1 MKWLSLIGYNWL
13 MQVHASNFSQLT
25 NNFLTSISTESY
37 RKSIR
42 TKRTFK
48 LQLHKSITLK
58 IMMMKE
64 IMILTVVTSITIL
77 TITTIPIPNLNGIA
91 LRLQWM
97 INLRLAM
104 EVDMEMKMLW
114 RKTTGIESNNWVLH
128 IKLCKSKYI

>member
-1 MKWLSLIGYNWL
+1 

-48 LQLHKSITLK
+48 LQLHKNITLK

-128 IKLCKSKYI
+128 IKLCKSK